1 MVLWMLFF
9 AVYSAIW
16 PTIPI
21 APDMLGQVSA
31 NTHTCSCLFFTRL
44 LYLTADRRLDDLLSG
59 CSVSDLWP
67 VVPFRSLP
75 APATRS
81 PEPQAFT
88 AYSGSVDLSGWAGLC
103 NTTDIC
109 VCVRNTLEKFSPLSP
124 QGYIHKAALFHNLVS
139 RLTVFCLHRL
149 HPN

>member
-31 NTHTCSCLFFTRL
+31 NTHTCSCLCFTHL
-44 LYLTADRRLDDLLSG
+44 LYLTAARRLDDLLSG
-59 CSVSDLWP
+59 CSISDLWP
-67 VVPFRSLP
+67 AVPFRSLP

-88 AYSGSVDLSGWAGLC
+88 AYTGGVDLSGWAGLC
-103 NTTDIC
+103 NTADIC
-109 VCVRNTLEKFSPLSP
+109 VCVCERNTLEKFSPLSP
-124 QGYIHKAALFHNLVS
+124 QGYMHKVALFHNLVS
-139 RLTVFCLHRL
+139 RCLL